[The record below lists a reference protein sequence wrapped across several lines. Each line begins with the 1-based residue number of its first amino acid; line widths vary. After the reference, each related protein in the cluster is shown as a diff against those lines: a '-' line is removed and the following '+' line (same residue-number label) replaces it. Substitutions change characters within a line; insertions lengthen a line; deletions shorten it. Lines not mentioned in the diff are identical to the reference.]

1 MVLAILHPPG
11 ISAGT
16 SSDTMESARPLVVTT
31 TKPLAI
37 IAKAAL
43 GKHAK
48 IEFLQ
53 SAKQSAHDIVLS
65 VGALEK
71 MHRAELVIFIGDQM
85 EPGIAKVINGLPEG
99 KAIKVLG
106 LDLDFV
112 ESKINQRENHH
123 SLDPHVWLNPHN
135 ANIIAR
141 AIQGAFGFSQQDIIT
156 EMQILA
162 IEENLASVVE
172 LSYISHHDMLG
183 HFIKAFKVSKGR
195 SLREANGA
203 RKGAKSQY
211 VLRKFAKEN
220 DVKCVF
226 VEPQYGD
233 KDAFVIASSLELPL
247 RTLDAQGVKQQLS
260 ETGYAEFMQT
270 FTAQFKACFS

>member
-1 MVLAILHPPG
+1 MGIKKLYYNIFYCLALLAILNPPG
-11 ISAGT
+11 ICARAT
-16 SSDTMESARPLVVTT
+16 SDTMEPVRPLVVTT

-71 MHRAELVIFIGDQM
+71 MHRAELVIFIGGHM

-99 KAIKVLG
+99 KSIKVLG

-112 ESKINQRENHH
+112 ESKNNQRENHH

-135 ANIIAR
+135 ANTIAR

-156 EMQILA
+156 EIQILA
-162 IEENLASVVE
+162 IEENLTSVMD
-172 LSYISHHDMLG
+172 LSYISHHDLLG
-183 HFIKAFKVSKGR
+183 HFIKAFK
-195 SLREANGA
+195 
-203 RKGAKSQY
+203 AK
-211 VLRKFAKEN
+211 F
-220 DVKCVF
+220 
-226 VEPQYGD
+226 
-233 KDAFVIASSLELPL
+233 
-247 RTLDAQGVKQQLS
+247 GVTPKNLN
-260 ETGYAEFMQT
+260 
-270 FTAQFKACFS
+270 